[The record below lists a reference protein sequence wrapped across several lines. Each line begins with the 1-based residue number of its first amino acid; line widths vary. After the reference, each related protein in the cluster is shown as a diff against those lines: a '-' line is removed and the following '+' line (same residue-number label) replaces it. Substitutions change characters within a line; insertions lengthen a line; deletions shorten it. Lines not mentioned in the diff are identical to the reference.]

1 MSVKQIN
8 RKSNSTLVKT
18 ILELKEASRKNEA
31 PLWRSIA
38 NRLEGSSR
46 NWPSVNVSKL
56 EYNINKNGKA
66 IIPGKLMGT
75 CIVTKKMTVAAYSF
89 TDSAKEKIQSAG
101 GKCLTYNEM
110 IKATPKGTNV
120 TVIG

>member
-1 MSVKQIN
+1 MSLKQIN

-18 ILELKEASRKNEA
+18 IADLKEASRKNEA

-38 NRLEGSSR
+38 TRLEGPSR

-56 EYNINKNGKA
+56 EYNIDKNGKA

-75 CIVTKKMTVAAYSF
+75 GIITKKVTVAAYSF
-89 TDSAKEKIQSAG
+89 TASAKDKIQSAG
-101 GKCLTYNEM
+101 GKCLTYNEL
-110 IKATPKGTNV
+110 IKSVPKGTNIV
-120 TVIG
+120 VVG

>member
-1 MSVKQIN
+1 MSLKQIN

-18 ILELKEASRKNEA
+18 IADLKEASRKNEA

-38 NRLEGSSR
+38 TRLEGPSR

-56 EYNINKNGKA
+56 EYNIDKNGKA

-75 CIVTKKMTVAAYSF
+75 GIITKKLTVAAYSF
-89 TDSAKEKIQSAG
+89 TTSAKDKILSAG
-101 GKCLTYNEM
+101 GKCLTYNEL
-110 IKATPKGTNV
+110 IKSVPKGTNIV
-120 TVIG
+120 VVG

>member
-18 ILELKEASRKNEA
+18 ILELKEASRKNDA

-38 NRLEGSSR
+38 NRLEGSSK
-46 NWPSVNVSKL
+46 NWSNVNVSKL

-75 CIVTKKMTVAAYSF
+75 GIVTKKMTVAAYSF

-110 IKATPKGTNV
+110 ITATPKGTNV

>member
-18 ILELKEASRKNEA
+18 ILELKEASRKNKA

-75 CIVTKKMTVAAYSF
+75 GIVTKKMTVAAYSF

>member
-8 RKSNSTLVKT
+8 RKSNSNLVKT
-18 ILELKEASRKNEA
+18 IIDLKEASRKNDA

-38 NRLEGSSR
+38 TRLEGSAR

-66 IIPGKLMGT
+66 VIPGKLMGT
-75 CIVTKKMTVAAYSF
+75 GIVTKKMTVAAYSF

-101 GKCLTYNEM
+101 GKCLTYSEM
-110 IKATPKGTNV
+110 IKATPKGTDIV
-120 TVIG
+120 VIG

>member
-38 NRLEGSSR
+38 NRLEGSSS

-75 CIVTKKMTVAAYSF
+75 GIVTKKMTVAAYSF